1 MKIPLNTAKGKI
13 LLHASI
19 WLFLFLFPLLIFI
32 YEDNAF
38 DRNLRML
45 RLNWMQ
51 LGQYAVLFYINY
63 FWLIKKYFF
72 PKKFVAFIG
81 INLVLIVIMVWLN
94 DLIHTIVFA
103 DNARAFPRGKG
114 LGLPEPPDKA
124 GPPPF
129 KFFWLKS
136 FISLMVPAVVAI
148 AVQTVENWF
157 AAEEQQKEASR
168 VQLESELEHLRYQIQ
183 PHFFFNSLNN
193 IYSLVE
199 VSPPQAQEA
208 IHGLSKMMRYLLYET
223 SRPTVGLDEE
233 IRFITSY
240 IGLMKLRQ
248 TDKTQLQYRFPG
260 GEADHLQVAP
270 LLFIPLIENAFK
282 HGVSATKTSEIRFEM
297 TLTGQQLLFVS
308 INTDFAKADSDKSGS
323 GIGLINLR
331 KRLEL
336 LYPGEYSLTIKA
348 ENDSFIVRMHLQLTE
363 REKETPGHAIDG

>member
-1 MKIPLNTAKGKI
+1 
-13 LLHASI
+13 
-19 WLFLFLFPLLIFI
+19 
-32 YEDNAF
+32 
-38 DRNLRML
+38 
-45 RLNWMQ
+45 MQ
-51 LGQYAVLFYINY
+51 LGLYAVLFYVNY
-63 FWLIKKYFF
+63 LWLIKKYFF
-72 PKKFVAFIG
+72 PKQFVAFIG
-81 INLVLIVIMVWLN
+81 INLLLIVIMVWLN

-103 DNARAFPRGKG
+103 ENGGAFPRGKG
-114 LGLPEPPDKA
+114 FSPPEPLVKS

-129 KFFWLKS
+129 KFLWLKS
-136 FISLMVPAVVAI
+136 FISLMVPTVVAI

-157 AAEEQQKEASR
+157 AAEEQHKEAAR

-223 SRPTVGLDEE
+223 SRSTVGLDEE

-240 IGLMKLRQ
+240 ISLMKLRQ
-248 TDKTQLQYRFPG
+248 TDKTRLEYHFPG
-260 GEADHLQVAP
+260 EEAAHWGVAP

-282 HGVSATKTSEIRFEM
+282 HGVSATKASEISFEM

-308 INTDFAKADSDKSGS
+308 INNNYAKADSDKSGS

-336 LYPGEYSLTIKA
+336 LYHEDYSLTTKA
-348 ENDSFIVRMHLQLTE
+348 ENDSFVVRMLVQLSA
-363 REKETPGHAIDG
+363 REKVTPGDETDG